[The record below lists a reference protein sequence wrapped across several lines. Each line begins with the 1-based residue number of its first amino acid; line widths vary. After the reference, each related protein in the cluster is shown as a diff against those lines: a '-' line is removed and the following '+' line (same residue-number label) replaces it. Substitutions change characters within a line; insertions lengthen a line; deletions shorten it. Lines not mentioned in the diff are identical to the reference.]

1 MLVLII
7 LHSFCLIYLGMFR
20 LTNMG
25 IAGFATGLYICYIQ
39 TCSFVYKYVYVFTN
53 VFMFYLP
60 CINKIL
66 RGPTITGNLNIE
78 TLIQKP

>member
-39 TCSFVYKYVYVFTN
+39 TCLFVYNMFVCLQICLRVNKRVYV
-53 VFMFYLP
+53 LP
-60 CINKIL
+60 SMYK
-66 RGPTITGNLNIE
+66 
-78 TLIQKP
+78 

>member
-1 MLVLII
+1 
-7 LHSFCLIYLGMFR
+7 MFR

-25 IAGFATGLYICYIQ
+25 IAGFATGLYFATYKHVYLFT
-39 TCSFVYKYVYVFTN
+39 TCLFVYKYVYVFTN